1 MSLKWECM
9 WMALNKLFDDSG
21 LQKVTATVLIFHR
34 YYYLA
39 LMRGNCEILKEA
51 TSCHGVGQIC

>member
-1 MSLKWECM
+1 M